1 MVKFRSSIISLALLF
16 TTLIAHPHQAVATT
30 QLTTCTDLGTGK
42 SIVLQAPRKDCRP
55 FQAKALWQ
63 SINDISESSNQA
75 QLKVCTSKRTL
86 FSYQIIKAQCA
97 RHQKTNNYVR
107 DKKVPTAPII
117 ASITAREDD
126 GVVITLDTSRDES
139 LSSPI
144 TYYLVTNLSTGISEK
159 FSIGNQKTIYVGGLV
174 AATFYSFKVAA
185 VNADGISVSSAP
197 SPQVQTAALPQ
208 ANTSTVAARRY
219 AVGDRGPGGGII
231 FYVAAT
237 PFSSPGSTCNPNCNY
252 LEVAPSTWQ
261 SGVVQDDMNY
271 AWSTN
276 SLLTTGQDFTT
287 AGTEGPLAY
296 RANEKANW
304 RIGQG
309 FYNTSVMRVSGAV
322 SDAQAAVLA
331 YAGTDSSAGQWF
343 IPSVNEL
350 NELCKY
356 ARGQATGNPT
366 VACTSAG
373 AINPYTGADEG
384 GFISGIYWSSSEE
397 SASRARLINFSGVE
411 APRRTDKWADIYLRP
426 IRAL

>member
-16 TTLIAHPHQAVATT
+16 TTLIAHPHQASATT

-42 SIVLQAPRKDCRP
+42 STVLQAPRKDCRP
-55 FQAKALWQ
+55 FQAKAFWQ
-63 SINDISESSNQA
+63 SASDISLSPKLA
-75 QLKVCTSKRTL
+75 QLKVCTSKRAQ

-97 RHQKTNNYVR
+97 RHHNTSNYVR
-107 DKKVPTAPII
+107 EIKVPTAPII
-117 ASITAREDD
+117 QSITSRDDD
-126 GVVITLDTSRDES
+126 GVTITLDISHEGN

-144 TYYLVTNLSTGISEK
+144 SYYLVTNLSTGQSEK
-159 FSIGNQKTIYVGGLV
+159 ISIGNQRTIYVGGLK
-174 AATFYSFKVAA
+174 ASTFYSFTVAA
-185 VNADGISVSSAP
+185 VNADGISAPSAD
-197 SPQVQTAALPQ
+197 SPQVQTAPLPQ
-208 ANTSTVAARRY
+208 SSTSQVVTRTY
-219 AVGDRGPGGGII
+219 AVGDRGPGGGYI
-231 FYVAAT
+231 FYVATT
-237 PFSSPGSTCNPNCNY
+237 PFASPGSTCNTSCKY

-287 AGTEGPLAY
+287 PGTEGPVAY

-309 FYNTSVMRVSGAV
+309 FYNTSVMRVTGAQ

-373 AINPYTGADEG
+373 GIDPYLGTDKG